1 MVNSKWVRFVIKGIK
16 KPMKKTLSLVLEE
29 SEIIELCQI
38 LMDDDAEGAL
48 LFLKRHCR
56 GKVKELL
63 EGG

>member
-1 MVNSKWVRFVIKGIK
+1 
-16 KPMKKTLSLVLEE
+16 MKKNLNLALDE

-38 LMDDDAEGAL
+38 LMDDDAEAAL
-48 LFLKRHCR
+48 LFLKRHCK